1 MCIPPWLPQ
10 ICTTNPGLA
19 IPFLTCSNALSVN
32 IANVLAKGIFP
43 DEAIPADTSIIFC
56 SAIPIET
63 VLSGYSALN
72 KQDFVDFPK
81 SASKTTTLESFAN
94 LRSAEP

>member
-1 MCIPPWLPQ
+1 M
-10 ICTTNPGLA
+10 CTTKPGLA

-32 IANVLAKGIFP
+32 IAKVLANGIFP

-81 SASKTTTLESFAN
+81 SASRTTTLGSAAN
-94 LRSAEP
+94 FSNADP